1 MNDDQNRI
9 ANLQKNIERVIYGK
23 SDVIQSAIIVL
34 LAKGHLLI
42 EDVPGVGKTTLAQ
55 TLARSID
62 LDFKRIQFTN
72 DLLPADITGVSI
84 YDRDTKNFHFK
95 KGPLFSNIVL
105 ADEINRA
112 TPRTQSALLEAMSER
127 QVSVDNHSHPL
138 EEPFMVIATQNPVES
153 HGAHPLPES
162 QMDRFMMCVS
172 MGYPAP
178 EDERR
183 MLSAQQGNHSQSVAS
198 VLTTEELLQLQNNVE
213 QVAMDNSLTDYVLN
227 IVSATRNH
235 KHLQLG
241 VSPRG
246 GLILQ
251 QAARA
256 RALIEG
262 RNYCIPDDI
271 KALTLPVFK
280 HRVIPFSRIGAQ
292 ENNNQET
299 TAILMDILDT
309 IKVPL

>member
-1 MNDDQNRI
+1 MNDDNNKI
-9 ANLQKNIERVIYGK
+9 ARLIKNIEQVIYGK
-23 SDVIQSAIIVL
+23 PEVIQSAIIVL

-84 YDRDTKNFHFK
+84 YDRSAKSFEFK

-112 TPRTQSALLEAMSER
+112 TPRTQSALLEAMSDR
-127 QVSVDNHSHPL
+127 QVSIDNHSHPL

-162 QMDRFMMCVS
+162 QMDRFMMCIS

-183 MLSAQQGNHSQSVAS
+183 LLLSSQSKRPES
-198 VLTTEELLQLQNNVE
+198 VQPVLNTQDLLQLQKSVE
-213 QVAMDNSLTDYVLN
+213 QVNMDSSLADYVLA
-227 IVSATRNH
+227 IITATRSH

-246 GLILQ
+246 GLTLQ
-251 QAARA
+251 QAAKA
-256 RALIEG
+256 SALVEG
-262 RNYCIPDDI
+262 RDYCIPDDI
-271 KALTLPVFK
+271 KTQAIPVFK
-280 HRVIPFSRIGAQ
+280 HRVIPYSRIGAQ
-292 ENNNQET
+292 NSGSEET
-299 TAILMDILDT
+299 TAILNDIIDK
-309 IKVPL
+309 IEVPI

>member
-1 MNDDQNRI
+1 
-9 ANLQKNIERVIYGK
+9 LK
-23 SDVIQSAIIVL
+23 
-34 LAKGHLLI
+34 
-42 EDVPGVGKTTLAQ
+42 
-55 TLARSID
+55 
-62 LDFKRIQFTN
+62 
-72 DLLPADITGVSI
+72 
-84 YDRDTKNFHFK
+84 
-95 KGPLFSNIVL
+95 
-105 ADEINRA
+105 
-112 TPRTQSALLEAMSER
+112 
-127 QVSVDNHSHPL
+127 
-138 EEPFMVIATQNPVES
+138 EPFMVIATQNPVES

-213 QVAMDNSLTDYVLN
+213 QVAMDSSLSDYVLK
-227 IVSATRNH
+227 IISATRNH

-256 RALIEG
+256 RALLEG

-309 IKVPL
+309 IEIPI